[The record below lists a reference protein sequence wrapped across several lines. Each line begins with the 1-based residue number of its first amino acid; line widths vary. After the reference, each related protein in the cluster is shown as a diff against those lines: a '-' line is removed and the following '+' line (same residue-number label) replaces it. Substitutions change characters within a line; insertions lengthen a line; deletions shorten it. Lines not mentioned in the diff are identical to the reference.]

1 MCGVEGGRSPTET
14 PHITKISLINTMSY
28 GANIGGQNDGF
39 LDF

>member
-28 GANIGGQNDGF
+28 GANIGGVGAQRGI
-39 LDF
+39 